1 MGKYGTM
8 SIIKEV
14 FMSDY
19 CLKLLELRKEN
30 HFTQQFVA
38 DYLKI
43 DRSNY
48 SKYELGKLEP
58 SISMLIALSKLYN
71 VSIDYIVG
79 NSDY

>member
-1 MGKYGTM
+1 M
-8 SIIKEV
+8 KE
-14 FMSDY
+14 Y
-19 CLKLLELRKEN
+19 CVRLIELRKE
-30 HFTQQFVA
+30 HGYTQQFVA

-58 SISMLIALSKLYN
+58 NIDMLIAFSKLYD

-79 NSDY
+79 IKDY